1 MKKVFVFVMLLSAGI
16 VLSSFLENRKT
27 VDEIPYPAGYRTW
40 VHVKTKLVGP
50 GNPNFRI
57 NGGYHH
63 IYANAKAM
71 EGYRS
76 GYFPDG
82 AVLVFDVLDIMEQG
96 GNTQEGNRKRL
107 DVMVKDSLK
116 YPATGGWGYE
126 EFNGDSHT
134 ERSLT
139 PAARMQCFNA
149 ISKRMIMYLVN
160 SGSKIN
166 L

>member
-1 MKKVFVFVMLLSAGI
+1 MKKIFVFITMLI
-16 VLSSFLENRKT
+16 TVLVSSSFLKQGKKLS
-27 VDEIPYPAGYRTW
+27 EIQYPEGYRSW

-50 GNPNFRI
+50 GNPNFKT

-63 IYANAKAM
+63 IYANAKGM

-76 GYFPDG
+76 GHFPDG
-82 AVLVFDVLDIMEQG
+82 AVLVFDVLDIKEQG

-116 YPATGGWGYE
+116 YAATGGWGYE

-134 ERSLT
+134 ERVLT
-139 PAARMQCFNA
+139 PTGRMQCFNCHQQKQDYVF
-149 ISKRMIMYLVN
+149 SEFRN
-160 SGSKIN
+160 
-166 L
+166 

>member
-1 MKKVFVFVMLLSAGI
+1 MRKMFVGMIMLCAVIIS
-16 VLSSFLENRKT
+16 SSFLKQGEALN
-27 VDEIPYPAGYRTW
+27 EILYPEGYRSW

-50 GNPNFRI
+50 ANPNFKT

-71 EGYRS
+71 EGYGS

-82 AVLVFDVLDIMEQG
+82 AVLVFDVLDIKEQG

-139 PAARMQCFNA
+139 PAARMQCFNCHQQKHDYVF
-149 ISKRMIMYLVN
+149 SKFR
-160 SGSKIN
+160 K
-166 L
+166 